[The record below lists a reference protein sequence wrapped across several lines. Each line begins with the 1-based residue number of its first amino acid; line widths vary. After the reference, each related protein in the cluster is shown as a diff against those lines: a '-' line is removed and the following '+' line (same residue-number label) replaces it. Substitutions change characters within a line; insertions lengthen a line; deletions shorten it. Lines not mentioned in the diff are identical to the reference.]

1 MIIVITI
8 IMPLFNEGNTK
19 QPKGSKRVPQN
30 TILPIY
36 NIYTN
41 KNTKKKTIYNVQVLK
56 DYRIDVKKKTLL
68 CTIKNA
74 VVIAV
79 VDGTFAVVKRKQFR
93 LVQDSNP

>member
-1 MIIVITI
+1 
-8 IMPLFNEGNTK
+8 MPLFNEGNTK
-19 QPKGSKRVPQN
+19 QPKVSKLMALKTQSYQYIIS
-30 TILPIY
+30 ILIKTP
-36 NIYTN
+36 
-41 KNTKKKTIYNVQVLK
+41 KKKTIYNVQVLQ